1 MSKDQTINLIC
12 FNKEK
17 LLEYQAPKVLQQC
30 SNHGTSKQNS
40 NMEREQQYQPKED
53 ENLCFLKQEKIKGKM
68 QFHMFPPKDHLNLC
82 GGGSTNLNKA

>member
-1 MSKDQTINLIC
+1 MSKDHTINLIC

-40 NMEREQQYQPKED
+40 NYGKRTTIQPKED
-53 ENLCFLKQEKIKGKM
+53 EDLCLIKQDKIKGKM
-68 QFHMFPPKDHLNLC
+68 QFGMFLSKHHLN
-82 GGGSTNLNKA
+82 